1 MYVCL
6 CHAITEHQIRD
17 CAATGAGLEEIAAD
31 LGVGTCCGQCR
42 GHAESVIAECRNRAA
57 WAFPARAPT
66 ASLQA

>member
-6 CHAITEHQIRD
+6 CHAVTEHQIID
-17 CAATGAGLEEIAAD
+17 SAATGAGLEEIAAE

-42 GHAESVIAECRNRAA
+42 AHAESVIAECRKRAA
-57 WAFPARAPT
+57 WAFSASVPS